1 MKCLLDTHALL
12 WALISPEKLSD
23 PARAAITSPDNPVF
37 VSAISF
43 WEIALKHRIGKLH
56 LQGVTP
62 DALPDAA
69 LRQGFELLPLDARL
83 AAGFS
88 ALPDIPN
95 HRDPFDRMLIW
106 QAVSLGHT
114 LVSLLVNSDRKI
126 ETDALPGLKVLW

>member
-106 QAVSLGHT
+106 QAVSLGNT
-114 LVSLLVNSDRKI
+114 LVSCDRKI

>member
-1 MKCLLDTHALL
+1 MKCLLDTHAFI
-12 WALISPEKLSD
+12 WALISPERLSAS
-23 PARAAITSPDNPVF
+23 ARTDITSPDNPVF

-43 WEIALKHRIGKLH
+43 WEIALKHRLGKLN

-106 QAVSLGHT
+106 QAVSMGYT
-114 LVSLLVNSDRKI
+114 LVSCDRKI

>member
-1 MKCLLDTHALL
+1 MKCLLDTHAFL
-12 WALISPEKLSD
+12 WALISPEKLSE
-23 PARAAITSPDNPVF
+23 PARTAITSPDNPVF

-43 WEIALKHRIGKLH
+43 WEIALKHRLGKLY

-88 ALPDIPN
+88 ALPDIHN

-114 LVSLLVNSDRKI
+114 LVSCDRKI

>member
-1 MKCLLDTHALL
+1 MKCLLDTHTFL
-12 WALISPEKLSD
+12 WALISPEKLSE
-23 PARAAITSPDNPVF
+23 PARAAISHPDNPVM

-43 WEIALKHRIGKLH
+43 WEIALKHRLGKLH
-56 LQGVTP
+56 LHGVTP

-69 LRQGFELLPLDARL
+69 LRQGFDLLPLDTRL
-83 AAGFS
+83 AAGFA

-114 LVSLLVNSDRKI
+114 LVSCDRKI
-126 ETDALPGLKVLW
+126 ETNALPGLRVLW

>member
-1 MKCLLDTHALL
+1 M
-12 WALISPEKLSD
+12 
-23 PARAAITSPDNPVF
+23 
-37 VSAISF
+37 
-43 WEIALKHRIGKLH
+43 
-56 LQGVTP
+56 TP
-62 DALPDAA
+62 NSLPDAA

-114 LVSLLVNSDRKI
+114 LVSCDRKI
-126 ETDALPGLKVLW
+126 EADALPGLKVFW

>member
-1 MKCLLDTHALL
+1 MKCLLDTHAFL
-12 WALISPEKLSD
+12 WALISPEKLSES
-23 PARAAITSPDNPVF
+23 ARTAITSPDNLVI

-43 WEIALKHRIGKLH
+43 WEIALKHRLGKLH

-62 DALPDAA
+62 DALPNAA

-114 LVSLLVNSDRKI
+114 LISCDRKI
-126 ETDALPGLKVLW
+126 EIDVLPGLKVLW

>member
-1 MKCLLDTHALL
+1 MKCLLDTHAFL
-12 WALISPEKLSD
+12 WALISPEKLSE
-23 PARAAITSPDNPVF
+23 PVRTAISSADNPVF

-43 WEIALKHRIGKLH
+43 WEIALKHRLGKLH

-69 LRQGFELLPLDARL
+69 LLQGFELLPLEARL

-88 ALPDIPN
+88 ALPDIPK

-106 QAVSLGHT
+106 QAVSMGYT
-114 LVSLLVNSDRKI
+114 VVSCDRKI